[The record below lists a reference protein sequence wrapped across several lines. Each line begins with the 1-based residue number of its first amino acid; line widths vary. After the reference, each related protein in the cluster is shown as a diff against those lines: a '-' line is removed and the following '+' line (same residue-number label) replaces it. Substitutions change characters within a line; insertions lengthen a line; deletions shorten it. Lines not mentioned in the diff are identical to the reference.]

1 MDFSFSS
8 DQQLLKNSARA
19 FLDEHCK
26 PAAVRLLW
34 DDPRGESDTMWKE
47 MAQLGWLGLSLPEAY
62 GGSGLGM
69 VESAILLE
77 ELGRAAYPGPYW
89 PTVLAADAVEAAGND
104 AQKKRWLSAIATGD
118 ARATLALLDADLDW
132 DPAAMTA
139 RAEKTAKGWAL
150 SGTKRFVPW
159 AHVANALL
167 IPARA
172 PEGPSLFLV
181 DPASAGLKLSP
192 VQGMD
197 LATRW
202 VHVDMD
208 KVPVVPEALLGA
220 PGQAAPL
227 LSSLLRR
234 GAVCA
239 TDAMLGAARRVR
251 RGHCCRVCS
260 LAARSA
266 PPARCWVPRAGA
278 WTWRSA
284 TRRCASSSASRS
296 ARSRRSATSAPRC
309 CWRSRTRTRP
319 SITRRGRSTRRP
331 RTASWR
337 RRWPR
342 RTWATPRARSAA
354 RRSRCTAASASR
366 GSTTCTSTSSAPRRS
381 SRCTATST
389 TTASRSSAGPR
400 GSAERRAGPCPRPR
414 PRSTASASST

>member
-89 PTVLAADAVEAAGND
+89 PTALAAAAIEAAGSD

-118 ARATLALLDADLDW
+118 ARATLALLDVDLDW
-132 DPAAMTA
+132 DPAAMKT
-139 RAEKTAKGWAL
+139 RAEKTSTGWAL

-159 AHVANALL
+159 AHVANVLL

-172 PEGPSLFLV
+172 PEGPTLFLV
-181 DPASAGLKLSP
+181 DPSSSGLKLSP

-202 VHVDMD
+202 VQLDLD
-208 KVPVVPEALLGA
+208 KVPVAADAVLGP

-227 LSSLLRR
+227 LASMLRR
-234 GAVCA
+234 GAVGA
-239 TDAMLGAARRVR
+239 AAEMLGAARRCLDMAVGYAKVREQFGQPIGSFQAIRHKCSEMLLEVENSHSAVYYAAWALDAKADDGELAASVAKTYVGDASRKVCGEAIQVHGGIGFTWEYDLHIYFKRAKALEPMYGDADYHREQIVR
-251 RGHCCRVCS
+251 RV
-260 LAARSA
+260 
-266 PPARCWVPRAGA
+266 AG
-278 WTWRSA
+278 
-284 TRRCASSSASRS
+284 
-296 ARSRRSATSAPRC
+296 
-309 CWRSRTRTRP
+309 
-319 SITRRGRSTRRP
+319 
-331 RTASWR
+331 
-337 RRWPR
+337 
-342 RTWATPRARSAA
+342 
-354 RRSRCTAASASR
+354 
-366 GSTTCTSTSSAPRRS
+366 
-381 SRCTATST
+381 
-389 TTASRSSAGPR
+389 
-400 GSAERRAGPCPRPR
+400 
-414 PRSTASASST
+414 